1 MIKDFISLEQFRNR
15 LTHIDALP
23 QLVIIGIL
31 SGIATG
37 LVMVLF
43 RLIIEL
49 PLSCWLPSGNA
60 EGFESL
66 PGWARFALPVSGS
79 LLLFALL
86 SRLAPESRRVG
97 VVHVLDRMSYHQGNL
112 PGRNIVVQFFAAS
125 IALLSGHPVGR
136 EGPAIHLG
144 AGCSSLIGQH
154 LQLPNNSIR
163 ILVGC
168 GTAAAIAA
176 AFNTPLAG
184 IIFAMEVVM
193 LEYTVVGFTP
203 VIVAAVSAD
212 ITMRAIVGP
221 HFAISVP
228 AMQLQSLAELP
239 WVMLLGLLIGFS
251 AAGFNLLARQ
261 PARIAHWPL
270 GIRLLLAGVLTG
282 AVAQYYPQ
290 VMGIGYD
297 TLDQVLNGQ
306 IGLGLLCGL
315 FIAKWMLTPLV
326 LGLGIPAGLIGPA
339 LFIGAIAGAI
349 IGLIGHQLAPVSAA
363 DSGMYAMLGMGAM
376 MGAVLNAPLA
386 ALIALLELTG
396 NPNIILPAMLAIVIS
411 NLTVRQLFGM
421 PSIFIS
427 NLRAQG
433 LDYQHDALTQALSR
447 SAVGSMMSTNILC
460 CNPLLETNVTTTLL
474 AEQPDWIVIEN
485 EGQHSLLEPDD
496 LKLFIDQTEQDNIDL
511 LEIPAR
517 RRDLSPISFRATLK
531 EALDQMN
538 DHGFDAVLVLSNQ
551 GQTIG
556 VLTRE
561 QLEHNY
567 YRKQTS

>member
-15 LTHIDALP
+15 LTHIEALP
-23 QLVIIGIL
+23 QLVIIGVL

-43 RLIIEL
+43 RLIVEL
-49 PLSCWLPSGNA
+49 PLSYWLPSGHA

-79 LLLFALL
+79 LLLIALF
-86 SRLAPESRRVG
+86 SRLSAESRRVG
-97 VVHVLDRMSYHQGNL
+97 VVHVLERMSYHQGNL
-112 PGRNIVVQFFAAS
+112 PGRNILVQFFAAS

-144 AGCSSLIGQH
+144 AGCSSLIGQK

-221 HFAISVP
+221 HLAINVP
-228 AMQLQSLAELP
+228 AMQLQSLAEIP
-239 WVMLLGLLIGFS
+239 WVMLLGLLIGLT

-270 GIRLLLAGVLTG
+270 SLRLLLAGVLTG
-282 AVAQYYPQ
+282 AVAQFYPQ

-297 TLDQVLNGQ
+297 TVDLILNGQ
-306 IGLGLLCGL
+306 LGLQLLFGL
-315 FIAKWMLTPLV
+315 FIAKWLLTPLV
-326 LGLGIPAGLIGPA
+326 LGLGIPAGLIGPS

-349 IGLIGHQLAPVSAA
+349 IGLVGHQLAPVSAA
-363 DSGMYAMLGMGAM
+363 DSGMYAMIGMGAM

-396 NPNIILPAMLAIVIS
+396 NPNIILPAMLAIVIA
-411 NLTVRQLFGM
+411 NLTVRQLFGL

-447 SAVGSMMSTNILC
+447 SAVGSMMSTNVLC
-460 CNPLLETNVTTTLL
+460 CQHNLERPIAATLL
-474 AEQPDWIVIEN
+474 AETPDWIVIEKDAH
-485 EGQHSLLEPDD
+485 HSLLEPDD
-496 LKLFIDQTEQDNIDL
+496 LKLYLDQSERDSIDL
-511 LEIPAR
+511 LKIPAR
-517 RRDLSPISFRATLK
+517 RRDLAPISFRATLK

-551 GQTIG
+551 GQIIG

-567 YRKQTS
+567 YRKQSS